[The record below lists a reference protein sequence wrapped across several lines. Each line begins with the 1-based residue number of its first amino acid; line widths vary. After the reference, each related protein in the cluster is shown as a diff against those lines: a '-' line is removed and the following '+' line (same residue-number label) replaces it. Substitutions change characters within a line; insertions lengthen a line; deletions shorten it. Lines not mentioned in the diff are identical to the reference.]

1 MVPFYVGKLLG
12 AISRAHGYVIAKDEG
27 LVLALHDGL
36 IEHSVL
42 DEETETVVL
51 GWQELAG
58 VQVDH
63 GRLKSTL
70 SIGFRDAEA
79 ARELPGSDDGS
90 MVVQVQP
97 RYREE
102 LDELVERTRM
112 FLAGRRD
119 LDVDA
124 ILGDVNDFLDGI

>member
-1 MVPFYVGKLLG
+1 MVPFYVGKMLG
-12 AISRAHGYVIAKDEG
+12 AIAKAHGYLIAKDEG

-42 DEETETVVL
+42 DEETETVLL
-51 GWQELAG
+51 GWNELSG
-58 VQVDH
+58 VEVDH

-70 SIGFRDAEA
+70 KIGFCDAES

-102 LDELVERTRM
+102 LDELVVRIQR
-112 FLAGRRD
+112 FLAGHRD

>member
-1 MVPFYVGKLLG
+1 MVPFYVGKMLG
-12 AISRAHGYVIAKDEG
+12 AITKAHGYLIAKDEG
-27 LVLALHDGL
+27 LVLALHDGQ

-51 GWQELAG
+51 GWLELAG
-58 VQVDH
+58 VEVDH

-70 SIGFRDAEA
+70 AIRFRDAEA

-102 LDELVERTRM
+102 LDELVARVEK
-112 FLAGRRD
+112 FLAGQRD
-119 LDVDA
+119 LDVDT
-124 ILGDVNDFLDGI
+124 ILGDVSDFLDGI